1 MTCDYCDSTEDVIE
15 LLDRTG
21 QKPTVHI
28 CYDCWYAGLGP
39 AWLSECNDV
48 LPKGTELTPGRTLAF
63 DLPIRIVQ
71 E

>member
-1 MTCDYCDSTEDVIE
+1 MSYKSANCIGGKHADCAWYGICGDLCTCDCH
-15 LLDRTG
+15 
-21 QKPTVHI
+21 TVDGEAHK
-28 CYDCWYAGLGP
+28 
-39 AWLSECNDV
+39 EKTV

>member
-1 MTCDYCDSTEDVIE
+1 MGYKSANCIDGKHADCPRYGICGDLCTCDCHLVT
-15 LLDRTG
+15 L
-21 QKPTVHI
+21 
-28 CYDCWYAGLGP
+28 YDEAREKT
-39 AWLSECNDV
+39 A